1 MCGHVQG
8 IQLLWG
14 EWECPDGGSFRMENS
29 CGSSRPSPS
38 ICRGG
43 KEQSHWEMHGPHLI
57 KGIVVL
63 TASIK
68 VLSRDATG

>member
-1 MCGHVQG
+1 MYRAFKPP
-8 IQLLWG
+8 G
-14 EWECPDGGSFRMENS
+14 ESGNALMVGCSEWRIPAAAPGPPPQFAEEE
-29 CGSSRPSPS
+29 
-38 ICRGG
+38 

-57 KGIVVL
+57 KGTVVL